1 MIIHLLFKNHFI
13 LLAFE
18 FKHIAKLF
26 DDCYWATVIEL
37 IWLSQCNKLIF
48 LVKIIY
54 AISLGPSTKPI
65 TITMKILT

>member
-26 DDCYWATVIEL
+26 DDCYWAYVI
-37 IWLSQCNKLIF
+37 
-48 LVKIIY
+48 
-54 AISLGPSTKPI
+54 KP
-65 TITMKILT
+65 MQLNHYS